1 MYKLYLIKDSGMYDI
16 TEITGSIS
24 WSDNVDTLG
33 MELSFSIPVNT
44 FNIEVGDK
52 IIFQN
57 DDFEIFRGIIVTQSS
72 DKDKISFTCFDFG
85 FYLNK
90 SEIIKQFIN
99 VDATTAIKQICAEC
113 SIEVKTILQINTL
126 INHIYADSTVSD
138 TIKDILE
145 QATAETGKGYY
156 LEMQE
161 GKLCI
166 LEKATEPIK
175 AMYKDVSNMIGFDI
189 TLAVSNP
196 QKTFS
201 IEEMKNSVLIKSS
214 EESIYTLAEAK
225 SQEDINKYGLL
236 QLVESI
242 DVVDLNK
249 AQNVAENKLKEL
261 NKVTETIS
269 VELLGNDKV
278 RSNRI
283 LNFNITEKVILQG
296 LYWIK
301 SCSHTLSNG
310 IHKMNCELEKV
321 SD

>member
-1 MYKLYLIKDSGMYDI
+1 MYKMYLINDSKTYDI
-16 TEITGSIS
+16 SEIVGDVS
-24 WSDNVDTLG
+24 WSDSVDTLSR
-33 MELSFSIPVNT
+33 ELNFTIPNPSFEVN
-44 FNIEVGDK
+44 VGDK
-52 IIFQN
+52 LIFSN
-57 DDFEIFRGIIVTQSS
+57 EEEIFRGIIITQNV
-72 DKDKISFTCFDFG
+72 DKDKISFTCYDFG

-99 VDATTAIKQICAEC
+99 IDAVTAIKQICAEC
-113 SIEVKTILQINTL
+113 NIEVKTIPQINTL
-126 INHIYADSTVSD
+126 INHIYADITVSD
-138 TIKDILE
+138 VINDILQKSSE
-145 QATAETGKGYY
+145 ETGKSYY
-156 LEMQE
+156 LEMHE

-175 AMYKDVSNMIGFDI
+175 AIYKDVSNMVGFDI

-196 QKTFS
+196 QRTFS

-225 SQEDINKYGLL
+225 SQKDINKYGLL
-236 QLVESI
+236 QLVETV
-242 DVVDLNK
+242 DEVDLNK
-249 AQNVAENKLKEL
+249 AQNIAENKLKEL

-278 RSNRI
+278 KSNRI